1 MIFGRYKLNKKI
13 WIINQYAG
21 VPQTSNPGRH
31 YYIAKEFQ
39 KLGYDVTLILA
50 TFTHNRK
57 YNNFDQKSQFF
68 CEKIEGVNYIWVRV
82 PEYRNTHGIG
92 RIRNWFLFYTSGSI
106 IGASTPIGS
115 TGISLS

>member
-57 YNNFDQKSQFF
+57 YNNTEMETKS
-68 CEKIEGVNYIWVRV
+68 
-82 PEYRNTHGIG
+82 
-92 RIRNWFLFYTSGSI
+92 
-106 IGASTPIGS
+106 
-115 TGISLS
+115 